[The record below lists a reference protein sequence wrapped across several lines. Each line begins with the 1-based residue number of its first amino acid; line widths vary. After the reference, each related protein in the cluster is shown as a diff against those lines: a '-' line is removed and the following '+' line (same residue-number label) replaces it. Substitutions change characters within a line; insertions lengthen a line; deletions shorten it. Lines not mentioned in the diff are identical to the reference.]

1 MIDPIKHPRR
11 YARQRDKLLADRV
24 RALAPSVGIYAISE
38 RIGLSLS
45 ATEELCAR
53 HAIHFTS
60 RGRDQ

>member
-1 MIDPIKHPRR
+1 MIDPIKHPKRHAKQQER
-11 YARQRDKLLADRV
+11 ILAERI
-24 RALAPSVGIYAISE
+24 RALAPAMGITAIAE
-38 RIGLSLS
+38 RIGMTRP